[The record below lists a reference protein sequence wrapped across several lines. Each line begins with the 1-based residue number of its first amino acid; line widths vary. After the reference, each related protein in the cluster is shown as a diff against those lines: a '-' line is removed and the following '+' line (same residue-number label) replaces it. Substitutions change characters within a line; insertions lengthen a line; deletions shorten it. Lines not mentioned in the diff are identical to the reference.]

1 MSSIDVAFVICQ
13 GQSICLACPVKDSLL
28 EKAIDICSVSRDVG
42 SMLAEERKLRIR
54 EILSVQR
61 TVTAIELTRVLSVT
75 SATIRRDLAA
85 LESEGFL
92 VRSHGGAVSHTSSTN
107 FQVSYNA
114 LAQINLP
121 AKQAIAREAERLI
134 LDGDTVF
141 LESSTTVHELAKLL
155 QRRTRLTIV
164 TNSPIT
170 LSQLE
175 YGPGVTVMAVGGSLI
190 KENCY
195 LSGMWAHQILQEI
208 RVDKVVLGMSA
219 LDPVYGIST
228 ANQPEAEIKRLL
240 LKIGKMTIALTD
252 SSKLSKEGFAGVGPI
267 TDLDVLVTDS
277 DADPRVVETIRQ
289 AGVEVKIAQIGATMR
304 TNAPIKSAKRKK

>member
-1 MSSIDVAFVICQ
+1 
-13 GQSICLACPVKDSLL
+13 
-28 EKAIDICSVSRDVG
+28 
-42 SMLAEERKLRIR
+42 MLAEERKLRIR

-61 TVTAIELTRVLSVT
+61 TVTAIELTRVLGVT

-85 LESEGFL
+85 LEGEGFL

-107 FQVSYNA
+107 FQASYNA

-155 QRRTRLTIV
+155 QRRSRLTIV

-170 LSQLE
+170 LSQLD
-175 YGPGVTVMAVGGSLI
+175 YGPGITIMAVGGTLI

-195 LSGMWAHQILQEI
+195 LAGMWAHRVLEEI

-219 LDPVYGIST
+219 LDPTYGIST
-228 ANQPEAEIKRLL
+228 ANHPEAEIKRLL
-240 LKIGKMTIALTD
+240 MKIGKTRIALAD
-252 SSKLSKEGFAGVGPI
+252 SSKLGKQGFAGVGPVKHLSI
-267 TDLDVLVTDS
+267 LVTDS
-277 DADPRVVETIRQ
+277 DADPVVVEEIRHE
-289 AGVEVKIAQIGATMR
+289 GVDVRIAQISAEPRLLASHKTSKQKKDL
-304 TNAPIKSAKRKK
+304 TNELNRP

>member
-1 MSSIDVAFVICQ
+1 MYETCE
-13 GQSICLACPVKDSLL
+13 VKDRLPL
-28 EKAIDICSVSRDVG
+28 DIYSASCDVR

-61 TVTAIELTRVLSVT
+61 TVTAIELTRVLGVT

-92 VRSHGGAVSHTSSTN
+92 VRSHGGAVSRTSSTN

-114 LAQINLP
+114 LTQINLP
-121 AKQAIAREAERLI
+121 AKQAIARVAERLI

-175 YGPGVTVMAVGGSLI
+175 YGPGITVMAVGGSLI

-195 LSGMWAHQILQEI
+195 LSGMWAHRILQEI

-219 LDPVYGIST
+219 LDPAYGIST

-240 LKIGKMTIALTD
+240 LKIGRMSIALAD
-252 SSKLSKEGFAGVGPI
+252 SSKLCKEGFAGVGPI

-277 DADPRVVETIRQ
+277 DADPAAVEAIRQ
-289 AGVEVKIAQIGATMR
+289 VGVDVRIAQIRAT
-304 TNAPIKSAKRKK
+304 